1 MLTPLHEAKADLF
14 RALGHPVR
22 VRALELLLPG
32 PLAVHDL
39 LGEIPVTPAS
49 LSQQL
54 AVLRHAGLVTAE
66 RRRGGVTYRLA
77 TDEVAAL
84 MGAARSFL
92 SSVLTSRES
101 RLEEVRS
108 LEAAL

>member
-1 MLTPLHEAKADLF
+1 MPTPLHEAKADLF

-32 PLAVHDL
+32 PAAVKDL
-39 LGEIPVTPAS
+39 LAEIPVTAAS

-66 RRRGGVTYRLA
+66 RRDGGVTYSLA
-77 TDEVAAL
+77 ADDVAAL
-84 MGAARSFL
+84 MAAARSFL
-92 SSVLTSRES
+92 SSVLTSRED
-101 RLEEVRS
+101 RIGEVRA
-108 LEAAL
+108 LESRP